1 MTVAE
6 SSARNP
12 RGRRVRGILGVVVVG
27 VVAFVTGCAGGT
39 GSGAEEVPIDS
50 NPVAALIKPTVS
62 SSVADGSVGF
72 SPIDPVTVSVVNGK
86 LDSVALLDPAGEP
99 VQGELAADGLTWVNT
114 EPLGYNRS
122 YTLETVAYGLGGAT
136 TSTAAFTTSSPA
148 NLTQPYVL
156 PGEGSIVGIGQ
167 PIAVQF
173 DENIPDRLAA
183 ESAVTVTTNPPVEGA
198 FYWVNNREVRW
209 RPENYWTPGTTV
221 TVDVNVYGKDL
232 GDGLFGQSDVHS
244 SFTIGDAVIITA
256 DDATKQVTVTRNG
269 VDVITMAT
277 SFGKDSTP
285 TPNGVYIIGDRF
297 ENMIMDSSTYGVPS
311 DSAQGYR
318 TPVDW
323 ATRMSYSG
331 IFFHSAPWSLGDQG
345 VRNVSHGCL
354 NLSPAN
360 AKWIFDNTKRG
371 DIVVVRNTVG
381 GVLPGTDGL
390 GDWNIPWSTWKA
402 GNAAA

>member
-1 MTVAE
+1 M
-6 SSARNP
+6 
-12 RGRRVRGILGVVVVG
+12 LGMVVVG
-27 VVAFVTGCAGGT
+27 VVAFVTGCAGGAGT
-39 GSGAEEVPIDS
+39 GAEEVPIDS

-62 SSVADGSVGF
+62 SSVTDGSVGF
-72 SPIDPVTVSVVNGK
+72 LPIDPVTVSVVNGK

-99 VQGELAADGLTWVNT
+99 VAGELAADGLSWVNT

-136 TSTAAFTTSSPA
+136 SSVASFTTSSPA

-183 ESAVTVTTNPPVEGA
+183 EAAIAVTTNPPVEGA

-221 TVDVNVYGKDL
+221 TVDVDVYGKDL
-232 GDGLFGQSDVHS
+232 GDGLFGQSDVRS
-244 SFTIGDAVIITA
+244 TFTVGDAVIITA
-256 DDATKQVTVTRNG
+256 DDVTKQVTVNRNG
-269 VDVITMAT
+269 VDVITMPT
-277 SFGKDSTP
+277 SFGKDDTP
-285 TPNGVYIIGDRF
+285 TPNGVYVIGDRF
-297 ENMIMDSSTYGVPS
+297 ENMIMDSSTYGVPA

-323 ATRMSYSG
+323 AVRMSYSG

-381 GVLPGTDGL
+381 GTLSGTDGL

>member
-1 MTVAE
+1 MEVAE
-6 SSARNP
+6 SSAGNP

-27 VVAFVTGCAGGT
+27 VVAFVTGCAGGSGT
-39 GSGAEEVPIDS
+39 GAEEVPIDS

-86 LDSVALLDPAGEP
+86 LDSVTLLNPAGEP

-136 TSTAAFTTSSPA
+136 TSTASFTTSSPA

-183 ESAVTVTTNPPVEGA
+183 EAAITVTTNPPVEGA

-209 RPENYWTPGTTV
+209 RPENYWVPGTTI

-232 GDGLFGQSDVHS
+232 GDGLFGQSDIHS
-244 SFTIGDAVIITA
+244 SFTIGDAVVITA
-256 DDATKQVTVTRNG
+256 DDVTKQVTVNRNG
-269 VDVITMAT
+269 VDVITMPT
-277 SFGKDSTP
+277 SFGKDSSP

-297 ENMIMDSSTYGVPS
+297 ENMIMDSSTYGVPA

-318 TPVDW
+318 TPVEW

-381 GVLPGTDGL
+381 GTLPGTDGL

>member
-1 MTVAE
+1 MFIV
-6 SSARNP
+6 
-12 RGRRVRGILGVVVVG
+12 GIM
-27 VVAFVTGCAGGT
+27 AFVTACAGASGT
-39 GSGAEEVPIDS
+39 GADEVPIDS

-62 SSVADGSVGF
+62 SSVADGDVGF
-72 SPIDPVTVSVVNGK
+72 SPVDPVTVSVVNGR
-86 LDSVALLDPAGEP
+86 LEAVTLLNPEGVPVDGALSD
-99 VQGELAADGLTWVNT
+99 DGGTWVNT
-114 EPLGYNRS
+114 ELLGYNRA

-136 TSTAAFTTSSPA
+136 TSTVSFTTSSPA

-156 PGEGSIVGIGQ
+156 PGEGAVVGIGQ
-167 PIAVQF
+167 PVAVQF
-173 DENIPDRLAA
+173 DENIPDRRAA
-183 ESAVTVTTNPPVEGA
+183 EQAITITTNPPVEGA

-209 RPENYWTPGTTV
+209 RPENYWAPGTTV
-221 TVDVNVYGKDL
+221 DVDVEVYGKDL
-232 GDGLFGQSDVHS
+232 GDGLYGQSDVNV
-244 SFTIGDAVIITA
+244 SFSVGDAVVIEV
-256 DDATKQVTVTRNG
+256 DDYTKQVAVNRNG
-269 VDVITMAT
+269 ATMITMPV
-277 SFGKDSTP
+277 SMGKDSTP
-285 TPNGVYIIGDRF
+285 TPNGVYVIGDRF
-297 ENMIMDSSTYGVPS
+297 DNMIMDSSTYGVS
-311 DSAQGYR
+311 VDSAQGYR

-323 ATRMSYSG
+323 AVRMSYSG

-381 GVLPGTDGL
+381 GTLSGTDGL

>member
-1 MTVAE
+1 M
-6 SSARNP
+6 
-12 RGRRVRGILGVVVVG
+12 VVVG
-27 VVAFVTGCAGGT
+27 VVAFVTGCAGGSGT
-39 GSGAEEVPIDS
+39 GAEEVPIDS

-86 LDSVALLDPAGEP
+86 LDSVTLLNPAGEP

-136 TSTAAFTTSSPA
+136 TSTASFTTSSPA

-183 ESAVTVTTNPPVEGA
+183 EAAITVTTNPPVEGA

-209 RPENYWTPGTTV
+209 RPENYWVPGTTI

-232 GDGLFGQSDVHS
+232 GDGLFGQSDIHS
-244 SFTIGDAVIITA
+244 SFTIGDAVVITA
-256 DDATKQVTVTRNG
+256 DDVTKQVTVNRNG
-269 VDVITMAT
+269 VDVITMPT
-277 SFGKDSTP
+277 SFGKDSSP

-297 ENMIMDSSTYGVPS
+297 ENMIMDSSTYGVPA

-318 TPVDW
+318 TPVEW

-381 GVLPGTDGL
+381 GTLPGTDGL